1 MSIGRD
7 LYSFRLRT
15 ALGSL
20 NRLYAGISPL
30 ARLKVVLQLF
40 NCMERII
47 CAGAPAVG
55 I

>member
-1 MSIGRD
+1 MSIGVT
-7 LYSFRLRT
+7 YNSIRLRT

-20 NRLYAGISPL
+20 NRLYAGNSPL

-47 CAGAPAVG
+47 YADAHELG